1 MLLSLQPPS
10 TPARSGLRPH
20 ADLCKNACHWQTPAL
35 PPPPDPAPQGGEV
48 LAAGR
53 ARGPAAK
60 IRNQPQALERI
71 RVEGALKGSL
81 RRASPALDRPLNAPL
96 VTL

>member
-1 MLLSLQPPS
+1 MESATPSGPSQERAPLPNPSASL
-10 TPARSGLRPH
+10 T
-20 ADLCKNACHWQTPAL
+20 
-35 PPPPDPAPQGGEV
+35 PDPAPKGGEV

-71 RVEGALKGSL
+71 RVEGGLKGSL
-81 RRASPALDRPLNAPL
+81 RRATPALDRPLNAPF